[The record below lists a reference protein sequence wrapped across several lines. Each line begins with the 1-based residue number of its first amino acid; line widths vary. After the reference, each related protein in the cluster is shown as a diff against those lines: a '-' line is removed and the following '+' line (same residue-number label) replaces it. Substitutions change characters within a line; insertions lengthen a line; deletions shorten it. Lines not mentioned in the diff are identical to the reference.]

1 MEKLHRKHSRLFM
14 ILLMLMII
22 CVSIPV
28 PAQAASIK
36 NKKPTISKDS
46 AYLNTKIYLKWSK
59 VKGAKKYEIQRA
71 QINANTGKAGKWTKW
86 KTTKKTS
93 IKVAGSG
100 DYKYRVRAVS
110 GKTKS
115 KWSASKRIFG
125 ARACITKILY
135 TPPEYLFGVRLSR
148 GYLTFRVLVDN
159 KTKSP
164 MGFLDSYRIGEQNTV
179 YALSGS
185 GKVLKSWY
193 ADVDLQGGIAKQV
206 NPKSKQ
212 SLYFEIYD
220 FSEEDWAKYKG
231 CKFMIASSF
240 CPPQPSSDTTLKQM
254 VIAYTNKTAD
264 CSIAA
269 R

>member
-14 ILLMLMII
+14 LLLMLMII

-36 NKKPTISKDS
+36 NKKPTISKNS
-46 AYLNTKIYLKWSK
+46 AYLNNKVYLKWSK

-71 QINANTGKAGKWTKW
+71 QINANTGKPGKWTKW

-93 IKVAGSG
+93 IKVTASG

-125 ARACITKILY
+125 ARACITKITY
-135 TPPEYLFGVRLSR
+135 TPPEGWWYGRKGEL
-148 GYLTFRVLVDN
+148 YFRVLVDN

-164 MGFLDSYRIGEQNTV
+164 MGFLDSYMIGEQNTV

-193 ADVDLQGGIAKQV
+193 ADVDVQSGIAKQV
-206 NPKSKQ
+206 NAKSKQ
-212 SLYFEIYD
+212 SLYFYIYD
-220 FSEEDWAKYKG
+220 FTEEEWAKYKG
-231 CKFMIASSF
+231 CKFMITSSF
-240 CPPQPSSDTTLKQM
+240 YPNPEVEPTSTQM
-254 VIAYTNKTAD
+254 AIAYTNKAAD
-264 CSIAA
+264 SAIAA
-269 R
+269 K

>member
-14 ILLMLMII
+14 LLLMLMII

-36 NKKPTISKDS
+36 NKKPKIDKHS
-46 AYLNTKIYLKWSK
+46 AYLNNKIYLKWSK

-93 IKVAGSG
+93 IKVTASG

-125 ARACITKILY
+125 ASACIAKMTY
-135 TPPEYLFGVRLSR
+135 EPPEYLFGVRQYAGELK
-148 GYLTFRVLVDN
+148 FRVLYNN

-164 MGFLDSYRIGEQNTV
+164 MGFLSSIGIGEQNKV
-179 YALSGS
+179 YALNSS

-193 ADVDLQGGIAKQV
+193 ADLELPIGGMAKQV
-206 NPKSKQ
+206 NAKSKQ
-212 SLYFEIYD
+212 YIDYYIYD
-220 FSEEDWAKYKG
+220 FKEEDWAKYKG
-231 CKFMIASSF
+231 CKFMITSSF
-240 CPPQPSSDTTLKQM
+240 YPNPEVEPTSTQM
-254 VIAYTNKTAD
+254 AIAYTNKAAD
-264 CSIAA
+264 SAIAA
-269 R
+269 K

>member
-1 MEKLHRKHSRLFM
+1 ML
-14 ILLMLMII
+14 LLMLMII

-93 IKVAGSG
+93 IKVTGSG

-125 ARACITKILY
+125 ARAYITKILY
-135 TPPEYLFGVRLSR
+135 TPPEYLFGVRLSS

-164 MGFLDSYRIGEQNTV
+164 MGFLDSYMIGEQNTV
-179 YALSGS
+179 YALSSS
-185 GKVLKSWY
+185 GKKLKSWY
-193 ADVDLQGGIAKQV
+193 ADVDLQGGMAKQV
-206 NPKSKQ
+206 NAKSKQ
-212 SLYFEIYD
+212 SLYFEIYG
-220 FSEEDWAKYKG
+220 FTEEEWAKYKG
-231 CKFMIASSF
+231 CKFMITSSF
-240 CPPQPSSDTTLKQM
+240 YPNPEVEPTSTQM
-254 VIAYTNKTAD
+254 AIAYTKKAAD
-264 CSIAA
+264 SAIAA
-269 R
+269 K